1 VEQQQISVG
10 EHLRGLREA
19 RHLSL
24 RALARACGLS
34 VNTIGLIERG
44 RTSPSVSTL
53 QALATALNVPITTFF
68 EDHQP
73 PVAVL
78 FTAARRRP
86 QIALPDGVLEQLGQ
100 GLPGQCFQ
108 PLILRL
114 EAGGGS
120 GPDPILHAG
129 HEFVLCLS
137 GCLIYEVGG
146 VEYVL
151 KQGDS
156 LLFESHLPHGW
167 RNAGAETAEAVLILY
182 APGGA
187 SQPVDVHL
195 G

>member
-1 VEQQQISVG
+1 M
-10 EHLRGLREA
+10 REV

-44 RTSPSVSTL
+44 KTSPSVSTL

-73 PVAVL
+73 SVSVL
-78 FTAARRRP
+78 FTPAYRRP

-100 GLPGQCFQ
+100 GLPEQCFQ

-114 EAGGGS
+114 EVGGGS

-137 GCLIYEVGG
+137 GCLSYEVGG
-146 VEYVL
+146 AEYVMA
-151 KQGDS
+151 QGDS
-156 LLFESHLPHGW
+156 LLFESHLPHRW
-167 RNAGAETAEAVLILY
+167 RNAGAEVAEALLVLY

-187 SQPVDVHL
+187 SRTVDLHL